1 MAKWQFTKGLHDLG
15 GGCFG
20 YLQPDGGWGWS
31 NAGLVVDGEENLL
44 IDTLFDLKLT
54 QEMLNNMRDKVPSAQ
69 KIKTLVNTHA
79 NGDHTF
85 GNQLIVDAE
94 IITTAQTAA
103 EMLERPPEVIKR
115 LKANRT
121 QLGEGALFLYD
132 MMAKNFDWEDVV
144 YTAPTR
150 TFSERLDLK
159 VGDKE
164 VQLIYAGPAHT
175 KGDTLVYLPQDRI
188 VFAGDLLFVGG
199 HPVIW
204 AGPVANWIRACDRI
218 LSWDVD
224 VVVPGHG
231 PITDKAGVRYFKSY
245 LEYVNSEARKR
256 YDAGLSYYDA
266 ATEISLDPYMDWIDS
281 ERIVIN
287 VAALY
292 REYGMEA
299 QPTPLDLWTDM
310 SRFHKAGL
318 CNCGRLHVGFKATEA

>member
-15 GGCFG
+15 GGCLA

-54 QEMLNNMRDKVPSAQ
+54 QEMLDTMRNKVPSAQ

-85 GNQLIVDAE
+85 GNQLVADAE
-94 IITTAQTAA
+94 IITTVQTAA
-103 EMLERPPEVIKR
+103 EMLERPPEHIKR
-115 LKANRT
+115 LKANRSE
-121 QLGEGALFLYD
+121 LGAGAQFLYD
-132 MMAKNFDWEDVV
+132 MMAKNFDWAEVV

-150 TFSERLDLK
+150 TFSERLDLR

-175 KGDTLVYLPQDRI
+175 KGDTLVYLPKDKI

-204 AGPVANWIRACDRI
+204 AGPVTNWMRACDTI
-218 LSWDVD
+218 L
-224 VVVPGHG
+224 G
-231 PITDKAGVRYFKSY
+231 
-245 LEYVNSEARKR
+245 
-256 YDAGLSYYDA
+256 
-266 ATEISLDPYMDWIDS
+266 
-281 ERIVIN
+281 
-287 VAALY
+287 
-292 REYGMEA
+292 
-299 QPTPLDLWTDM
+299 
-310 SRFHKAGL
+310 
-318 CNCGRLHVGFKATEA
+318 